1 MPVLAAQSEAT
12 LAVRTDLCAIFV
24 SLELSKS
31 TWLKAIDTAIVFGE
45 ALEEYADV
53 KNWNMNDDYMLQI
66 WVEPNSDTPEAYHG
80 CELAQK
86 ALGVEE

>member
-1 MPVLAAQSEAT
+1 MT
-12 LAVRTDLCAIFV
+12 LEELKQIKQDV
-24 SLELSKS
+24 SNGIVISKS

-53 KNWNMNDDYMLQI
+53 KNWDMNDDGMLQT
-66 WVEPNSDTPEAYHG
+66 WVEPHSYTPESYHG

-86 ALGVEE
+86 ALGIHK